1 MTFSDEFDLDLVRTK
16 GNSGAVGPQGG
27 RADISLAIST
37 IISGS
42 VVTGC
47 SDECIISK
55 TCSDGLFLHPIW
67 QLIGQQYRCL
77 RRLLRLCRFAYKH
90 QEF

>member
-1 MTFSDEFDLDLVRTK
+1 MTFFDEFDLDLVRTK
-16 GNSGAVGPQGG
+16 GNSGAVGPQGVS
-27 RADISLAIST
+27 ADISLAIST

-55 TCSDGLFLHPIW
+55 TCSDGCSDNCTSATSCGCNVTVNL
-67 QLIGQQYRCL
+67 
-77 RRLLRLCRFAYKH
+77 
-90 QEF
+90 

>member
-16 GNSGAVGPQGG
+16 GNSGAVGPQGVS
-27 RADISLAIST
+27 ADISLAIST

-47 SDECIISK
+47 SDECII
-55 TCSDGLFLHPIW
+55 F
-67 QLIGQQYRCL
+67 QR
-77 RRLLRLCRFAYKH
+77 
-90 QEF
+90 